1 MFAWIRSEIIRIELI
16 VVSLSDNLCA
26 QRGEVSQRETPPL
39 SELSMPICTDGG
51 QLQRRL
57 TERLRLTSPL
67 CVKCIAGK
75 ARFFTPGAESCQE
88 VRGHACGHP
97 ARNCFD
103 ERLCHA
109 RLLLSRLIIRSLM
122 A

>member
-26 QRGEVSQRETPPL
+26 QRGEVSQRETPPW
-39 SELSMPICTDGG
+39 SELSMPIWPA
-51 QLQRRL
+51 
-57 TERLRLTSPL
+57 LRLNCSSVTSPL
-67 CVKCIAGK
+67 CDKCIAGK

-109 RLLLSRLIIRSLM
+109 RLLLSRLIIPSLM

>member
-16 VVSLSDNLCA
+16 VVSLSDNFCA
-26 QRGEVSQRETPPL
+26 QRGEVSQRETPPS
-39 SELSMPICTDGG
+39 SEFSMPISAGG
-51 QLQRRL
+51 RGRPAGPV
-57 TERLRLTSPL
+57 TAGLTSPL

-88 VRGHACGHP
+88 VRGRACGHP

-109 RLLLSRLIIRSLM
+109 RLLLSRLIIFSLM
-122 A
+122 G

>member
-16 VVSLSDNLCA
+16 VVSLSDHFCA
-26 QRGEVSQRETPPL
+26 QRGEVSQRETPPS
-39 SELSMPICTDGG
+39 SELSMHIWPAVAAGTAG
-51 QLQRRL
+51 
-57 TERLRLTSPL
+57 LTSPL

-88 VRGHACGHP
+88 VRGRACGHP
-97 ARNCFD
+97 ARNRFD

-109 RLLLSRLIIRSLM
+109 RLLLSRLIIFSLM
-122 A
+122 G

>member
-26 QRGEVSQRETPPL
+26 QRGEVSQRETPPW
-39 SELSMPICTDGG
+39 SELSMPICTDEAV
-51 QLQRRL
+51 RL

-109 RLLLSRLIIRSLM
+109 RLLLSRLIIPSLM